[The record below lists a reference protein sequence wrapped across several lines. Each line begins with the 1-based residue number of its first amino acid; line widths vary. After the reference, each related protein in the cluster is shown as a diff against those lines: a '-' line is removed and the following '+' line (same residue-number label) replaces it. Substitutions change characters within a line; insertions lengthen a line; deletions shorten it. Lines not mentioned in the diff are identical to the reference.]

1 MKAAAPSIIELV
13 TDPQLL
19 GLSLSL
25 AQETL
30 LRAIY
35 GEPFPSAEHT
45 AIWEQC
51 TGRLNEPLAPF
62 GEVTVVAGAR
72 SGKDSRIAAP
82 IMVYEA
88 VFGGHQAQLARG
100 ERAIVPLVAQDA
112 RAARIAFGYVKD
124 YFTRSPL
131 LAGLVE
137 EPLASG
143 LVLANRVTISCFP
156 CTLRS
161 LRGWSIPAAVMD
173 EVAFYRLEG
182 QADSDVEVQASIR
195 RGMISFGATRLVKVS
210 TPYMRSGVL
219 YDDFARGFGHEDP
232 DLLVW
237 RAPSTLM
244 NPSLR
249 AERLERERR
258 LDPLRFA
265 REYLAD
271 FAEDLEAFLPGAWV
285 DQAVVPGRREL
296 PPADGARYVA
306 AVDTSG
312 GGADAFTL
320 SIVQVEGDGVGRR
333 LVQDVMRGWG
343 RPRGGAVD
351 LEGIVREIAGLL
363 KRYGLRLVSGDR
375 YAAGWVVERFK
386 AEGVRYELPQFK
398 MPGAGEPTYLDKA
411 AAYLECEPLFA
422 QGRIQ
427 LLDHPQL
434 CRELKLLERRPRAGG
449 RTLVDHP
456 SGGHDDHANA
466 LALAAAMA
474 VRSPARPWAG
484 ARIPS
489 TAYRAGEP
497 VSGALGGALTGGTS
511 IGQRTWVERHYER

>member
-1 MKAAAPSIIELV
+1 
-13 TDPQLL
+13 
-19 GLSLSL
+19 
-25 AQETL
+25 
-30 LRAIY
+30 
-35 GEPFPSAEHT
+35 
-45 AIWEQC
+45 
-51 TGRLNEPLAPF
+51 
-62 GEVTVVAGAR
+62 
-72 SGKDSRIAAP
+72 
-82 IMVYEA
+82 
-88 VFGGHQAQLARG
+88 
-100 ERAIVPLVAQDA
+100 
-112 RAARIAFGYVKD
+112 
-124 YFTRSPL
+124 
-131 LAGLVE
+131 
-137 EPLASG
+137 
-143 LVLANRVTISCFP
+143 
-156 CTLRS
+156 
-161 LRGWSIPAAVMD
+161 MD

-195 RGMISFGATRLVKVS
+195 RGMISFAATRLVKVS

-249 AERLERERR
+249 VERLERERR

-271 FAEDLEAFLPGAWV
+271 FAEDLEAFLPTAWV
-285 DQAVVPGRREL
+285 DQAVVAGRHEL
-296 PPADGARYVA
+296 PPADGVRYVG

-320 SIVQVEGDGVGRR
+320 AVVHIEGDGAGRR
-333 LVQDVMRGWG
+333 IAQDVMRGWG
-343 RPRGGAVD
+343 RPRGGTVD
-351 LEGIVREIAGLL
+351 LEGIVREISGLL
-363 KRYGLRLVSGDR
+363 KRYGLRHVSGDR

-398 MPGAGEPTYLDKA
+398 MPGAAEPTYLDKA
-411 AAYLECEPLFA
+411 SAYLECEPLFA

-466 LALAAAMA
+466 LAVAVAVAARQS
-474 VRSPARPWAG
+474 VRPWAG
-484 ARIPS
+484 ARFPAS
-489 TAYRAGEP
+489 AYRAGEP
-497 VSGALGGALTGGTS
+497 AAGGPAGRARGGS
-511 IGQRTWVERHYER
+511 VIGQRTYVENWYR

>member
-1 MKAAAPSIIELV
+1 MKPAPSIIELV

-19 GLSLSL
+19 GLSISL
-25 AQETL
+25 AQETV

-35 GEPFPSAEHT
+35 GEPFPSAEYT

-51 TGRLNEPLAPF
+51 TGRLNEPTAPF

-88 VFGGHQAQLARG
+88 VFGGHQAQLAKG

-112 RAARIAFGYVKD
+112 RAARIAFGYVKE
-124 YFTRSPL
+124 YFTHSPL

-137 EPLASG
+137 EVLVSE

-195 RGMISFGATRLVKVS
+195 RGMISFAATRLVKVS

-219 YDDFARGFGHEDP
+219 YDDFTRAFGQEDP

-237 RAPSTLM
+237 RAPSLLM

-249 AERLERERR
+249 AERLTRAQR
-258 LDPLRFA
+258 LDPMRFA

-271 FAEDLEAFLPGAWV
+271 FAEDLEAFLPAAWV
-285 DQAVVPGRREL
+285 DQAVVAGRHEL
-296 PPADGARYVA
+296 PPRDGLRYVG

-320 SIVQVEGDGVGRR
+320 SIVHTEGDRAGRR
-333 LVQDVMRGWG
+333 VVQDVMRGWA
-343 RPRGGAVD
+343 RPRGGSVD
-351 LEGIVREIAGLL
+351 LEGIVRESGGLL
-363 KRYGLRLVSGDR
+363 KRYGLRQVSGDR

-386 AEGVRYELPQFK
+386 AEGVRYELPQLT
-398 MPGAGEPTYLDKA
+398 MPGAAEPAYLDKA
-411 AAYLECEPLFA
+411 SAYLECEPLFA

-434 CRELKLLERRPRAGG
+434 ARELKLLERRPRAGG

-456 SGGHDDHANA
+456 SHGHDDYANA
-466 LALAAAMA
+466 LALAVAVA
-474 VRSPARPWAG
+474 VREQVRPWAG
-484 ARIPS
+484 ARFPA

-497 VSGALGGALTGGTS
+497 AGGGPAGRARGGS
-511 IGQRTWVERHYER
+511 VIGQRTYVENWYR